1 MSRKDWGELSFQ
13 PVSEES
19 LMPLY
24 HQIYLALRE
33 KIYQEVFPHGT
44 ALPSEAQICGI
55 FGVSRITA
63 KRALDELAAAGLV
76 VRRRGA
82 GTRVAYQ
89 APSRPVQTP
98 VEELLENLT
107 AMGRKTELEL
117 LEFRYVAAPAE
128 VSRELNCEPGALVQK
143 TVRVRRMDGKPFSY
157 LTTYVPEHIG
167 RLFSEQDTATTPLLT
182 LLERHGVEIAGA
194 EQTISA
200 TGADA
205 DAARPLAVDIGAPLL
220 RIARTVMGRDGVPV
234 EHIVGLYRP
243 DRYQF
248 RMQMRRVGD
257 DPAEKG
263 WSYRYRDEGHL
274 APAADPERE
283 ASPDTA
289 GGAS

>member
-1 MSRKDWGELSFQ
+1 
-13 PVSEES
+13 
-19 LMPLY
+19 MPLY

-33 KIYQEVFPHGT
+33 KIYEEVFPHGT
-44 ALPSEAQICGI
+44 ALPSEAQICEI

-82 GTRVAYQ
+82 GTRVTYQ

-98 VEELLENLT
+98 VEGLLENLT

-117 LEFRYVAAPAE
+117 LEFRYVAAPTE
-128 VSRELNCEPGALVQK
+128 ISRELNCEPDSLVQK

-167 RLFSEQDTATTPLLT
+167 RLFGEKDTATTPLLT

-194 EQTISA
+194 EQAISA
-200 TGADA
+200 TEADA
-205 DAARPLAVDIGAPLL
+205 DVARALEVEVSAPLL

-248 RMQMRRVGD
+248 RMQMKRIGD
-257 DPAEKG
+257 APAEKA

-274 APAADPERE
+274 APVEDHEQEGSPVRSAT
-283 ASPDTA
+283 AS
-289 GGAS
+289 